1 MASAINFKILI
12 MIKII
17 MLQNYA
23 YILNYQKSGFTNSAI
38 VSRSV
43 QFCFFA
49 FLIYLYKV
57 KSNMYYINI
66 AI

>member
-1 MASAINFKILI
+1 
-12 MIKII
+12 MIVII
-17 MLQNYA
+17 MLQNYT
-23 YILNYQKSGFTNSAI
+23 YILNYQKSAFINSAI
-38 VSRSV
+38 ISRSV

-49 FLIYLYKV
+49 YLIYLYKV